1 MTMKAVD
8 VTAEKYKISTGFPRE
23 IQVRFIPMVT
33 IWLGQCAVGITG
45 NGTESSPY
53 SLTSR

>member
-1 MTMKAVD
+1 MKAVD